1 MKYIALAEGVRGT
14 RTLLP
19 ANINILEKVK
29 QSRTKDIYFSLF
41 QYNKEHYEQYQEKKS
56 LAGMTGVKTDKLF
69 FDFDDANDTEKARV
83 DAVELVA
90 RLIESGVPQENIGMY
105 FSGGKGFHVE
115 VGLNQELNNTEF
127 KNVVFN
133 LAGDLPTFDVRVSD
147 EQRIIRAPL
156 AKHDKTGLYKIPLT
170 ENQLAETPIEI
181 IKEIAKD
188 ANNSELGLLNQ
199 WGKIDL
205 PETLVELK
213 TVNYKTKLKAN
224 AENVE
229 DTANLKF
236 DIDQLDLR
244 KCPKWLAPER
254 FALQE
259 GFFLGSSNAG
269 SGGGERNDAFMILA
283 ATYKN
288 QGINKKIALSMLIAT
303 AELQAARTGEEQYS
317 EDKLSREVVDVVYSP
332 DWTGGIYASDHPLLI
347 KTRKRFGITDL
358 VAKTDFMTSSSMFD
372 IFTKYATNIDDNTI
386 KTGLPIDDLVRL
398 TIGMPVALLGGPSS
412 GKTSTSLN
420 ILRNTSKAGI
430 SSVFF
435 SLDMH
440 NALLCQ
446 RQISLIT
453 GHNEKTIF
461 TRIAHPERRTEYKQ
475 LLEQEFKN
483 VHYFTKSGVTVEDIR
498 MHVEK
503 KKRELGDNLKLVM
516 IDYLE
521 CIRGPYSDP
530 TTNSAVIADG
540 IKNIATELD
549 VCVILLVQPPKLTG
563 GAAYPLT
570 NMYQIKGSSLVS
582 QAMRVVIGIYRE
594 GFSPDTINDDKFITF
609 VGLKNSMGSLFKKD
623 CHWDGAKSEVRE
635 LTYAEEEEL
644 ESLRAK
650 LANSR
655 SGGSYDI

>member
-90 RLIESGVPQENIGMY
+90 RLIESGVPQEHIGMY

-115 VGLNQELNNTEF
+115 VALNQELNNTEF

-170 ENQLAETPIEI
+170 ENQLAETPINI

-188 ANNSELGLLNQ
+188 ANNSELELLNQ

-205 PETLVELK
+205 PETLEELK

-224 AENVE
+224 AENIE

-288 QGINKKIALSMLIAT
+288 QGINKKIALSMLTAT

-332 DWTGGIYASDHPLLI
+332 DWTGGIYSSDHPLLL
-347 KTRKRFGITDL
+347 KTRKRFGI
-358 VAKTDFMTSSSMFD
+358 ANPMEKTDFAPKTINSITSKF
-372 IFTKYATNIDDNTI
+372 KYFVNNIDKNTI
-386 KTGLPIDDLVRL
+386 KTGIKTIDENLFL
-398 TIGMPVALLGGPSS
+398 STGTNVAILGAPGS
-412 GKTSTSLN
+412 GKSSLALE
-420 ILRNTSKAGI
+420 ILSNTSKAGI
-430 SSVFF
+430 KSVFA
-435 SLDMH
+435 SLDM
-440 NALLCQ
+440 
-446 RQISLIT
+446 SS
-453 GHNEKTIF
+453 
-461 TRIAHPERRTEYKQ
+461 TRIYEKILYK
-475 LLEQEFKN
+475 LTGRPREDLYNVFKN
-483 VHYFTKSGVTVEDIR
+483 NQEQGIVKKIEDNFGNVFFYDRSQPTVQDLRKYILKCEEQSG
-498 MHVEK
+498 EK
-503 KKRELGDNLKLVM
+503 IKLVVL
-516 IDYLE
+516 DYFE
-521 CIRGPYSDP
+521 RIFSDI
-530 TTNSAVIADG
+530 TDDTASSKKVAG
-540 IKNIATELD
+540 ELQD
-549 VCVILLVQPPKLTG
+549 LVNDLDICLVTLVQPNKITG
-563 GAAYPLT
+563 DMSKPISSYT
-570 NMYQIKGSSLVS
+570 SIKGSSFLAQS
-582 QAMRVVIGIYRE
+582 FRIILSIHRE
-594 GFSPDTINDDKFITF
+594 GFSPQNPENDKFLT
-609 VGLKNSMGSLFKKD
+609 VSVLKNDLGEPGSFDFEWIGKRGEIKELDSYWKSKLVELREKKTD
-623 CHWDGAKSEVRE
+623 YE
-635 LTYAEEEEL
+635 
-644 ESLRAK
+644 
-650 LANSR
+650 
-655 SGGSYDI
+655 DI